1 MILKLMNALRSN
13 LNWVLR
19 WEFLKKMEK
28 KSCFGSLRC
37 SHIESS
43 DRLQNI
49 SILLFFWLTCNFRRQ
64 GFLKASYALS
74 FRRKKGDTDVGI
86 HINNSRL
93 YRSFTSV
100 FAQQR
105 WRARSFFITSSP
117 DFTGKPRVH
126 CPCNLFKGGGGYS
139 MVRWILLHWFSI
151 LSVYSFAIFK
161 CIKHLKGEKS
171 YLVYLCSEGPFWH
184 FCHIFDLFYLFF
196 FAAHIKL
203 WMHLKMCSFPDSF
216 NPVR

>member
-1 MILKLMNALRSN
+1 MR
-13 LNWVLR
+13 VL
-19 WEFLKKMEK
+19 EENGK

-74 FRRKKGDTDVGI
+74 FRRKKTGDTDVGI

-93 YRSFTSV
+93 YHSFTSV

-126 CPCNLFKGGGGYS
+126 C
-139 MVRWILLHWFSI
+139 HATFS
-151 LSVYSFAIFK
+151 
-161 CIKHLKGEKS
+161 KGEGDTAWS
-171 YLVYLCSEGPFWH
+171 GRFCYTDFPF
-184 FCHIFDLFYLFF
+184 
-196 FAAHIKL
+196 
-203 WMHLKMCSFPDSF
+203 
-216 NPVR
+216 